1 MTWPVTS
8 SIWNSPIYCNIN
20 TGKVNNYTPSSSS
33 REMTFLYLNF
43 FTKMDLCLSM
53 TTANFSLILAA
64 ARAVPGSFY
73 GRGPPII
80 LENVSCNGSEF
91 TISQCNSSDFGRITN
106 PQCSSPGNV
115 AGVNC
120 SIGTYHQF
128 VVCMQCVCCAIHVT
142 EDVYRFVI
150 YLLQS
155 AMMDQLD
162 LLVV

>member
-1 MTWPVTS
+1 MTA
-8 SIWNSPIYCNIN
+8 
-20 TGKVNNYTPSSSS
+20 
-33 REMTFLYLNF
+33 
-43 FTKMDLCLSM
+43 
-53 TTANFSLILAA
+53 ANFSLILAA

-91 TISQCNSSDFGRITN
+91 TISQCNISDFGRITI
-106 PQCSSPGNV
+106 PQCSSPDNV
-115 AGVNC
+115 AGVYC
-120 SIGTYHQF
+120 SIGNYHQF
-128 VVCMQCVCCAIHVT
+128 VVCMQCVYCAILVT